1 MICNTSAMFIIL
13 SVLNVILGAEA
24 ASKASDPA
32 YVRCNRECIV
42 ERNVCSSDC
51 RLREELSNRME
62 IMHCLIECNDEYVE
76 CEAECACVT
85 KCSSDLKA
93 CTSGCNTHPF
103 KNRWDRRQCRHG
115 CIHEDEIC
123 QDLC

>member
-13 SVLNVILGAEA
+13 SVLYVILGAEA

-32 YVRCNRECIV
+32 SVRCNRECIV

-76 CEAECACVT
+76 CEAECACVS

-103 KNRWDRRQCRHG
+103 KNRWDRRQCRHD

>member
-62 IMHCLIECNDEYVE
+62 IMHGLIECNDEYVE
-76 CEAECACVT
+76 CEAECACVS

-103 KNRWDRRQCRHG
+103 KNRWDRRQCRHD

>member
-1 MICNTSAMFIIL
+1 MICNTSAMLIIL

-62 IMHCLIECNDEYVE
+62 IMHCLFECNDEYVE
-76 CEAECACVT
+76 CEAECACVS

-103 KNRWDRRQCRHG
+103 KNRWDRRQCRHD